1 MSDVLDLYQATREE
15 LLRLALMQREALAA
29 QAAQLA
35 RQQALISELQAI
47 ISQQAQRIG
56 VLAQQVQEQS
66 ASSGSAKPAGLA
78 GNKLSPAPPAR
89 PKHPRKKRAHNTA
102 RARMAPTARITHAV
116 DTCPQCGT
124 ALGGGTVRWSREVLD
139 VPVAPVTVT
148 EHQYVERRCP
158 RCHHRCRPPVELAG
172 VVVGRQ
178 RLGLGLVSLITTL
191 REEGRWPF
199 RMIQWYLRTFHDVA
213 LSVGGL
219 VGAGQRVATQGQA
232 LATHI
237 RHQIRRS
244 AVVNVDETGWRENG
258 VNGYVWTFSTP
269 EARYFVRRGRK
280 KEVLDE
286 VLGDRFDG
294 VIVSDFY
301 GAYDHYPGVQQ
312 RCWAHLLR
320 DVHEVCLRHPT
331 DAPLGAW
338 ATSLHDLFSRAV
350 TLARSPAAPS
360 VRRQYKRQAEHEATA
375 LCQPYLTT
383 AAPQR
388 VLCQRVLDYLPALFE
403 FMLDPAI
410 PPTNNAAE
418 RSLRH
423 LVTARKISGG
433 TRSEDGSET
442 KMTLATLFGTW
453 RAEGRNPFLACQE
466 LLAQP

>member
-1 MSDVLDLYQATREE
+1 MSDVLDLSQATGEE
-15 LLRLALMQREALAA
+15 LLRLVLTQREALAA

-35 RQQALISELQAI
+35 RQQALIGELQATI
-47 ISQQAQRIG
+47 AQQAQRIG
-56 VLAQQVQEQS
+56 ALAQQLQDQP
-66 ASSGSAKPAGLA
+66 ASSGPAKPPGLA
-78 GNKLSPAPPAR
+78 GNKLTPAPPAQ

-102 RARMAPTARITHAV
+102 RARMVPTARLPHTL

-124 ALGGGTVRWSREVLD
+124 ALGGGTVRWCREVLD

-148 EHQYVERRCP
+148 AHQYGERRCP
-158 RCHHRCRPPVELAG
+158 RCHHRCLPPVDLAG

-199 RMIQWYLRTFHDVA
+199 RLIQWYLRTFHDVS

-219 VGAGQRVATQGQA
+219 VGAVQRVATQGQA
-232 LATHI
+232 MAAHI

-269 EARYFVRRGRK
+269 EARYFVRRGRN
-280 KEVLDE
+280 KEVRDA

-320 DVHEVCLRHPT
+320 DVHDVRLRHPT

-338 ATSLHDLFSRAV
+338 ATSLPDLFNRAV
-350 TLARSPAAPS
+350 TIARSTAAPG

-375 LCQPYLTT
+375 LCQP
-383 AAPQR
+383 
-388 VLCQRVLDYLPALFE
+388 
-403 FMLDPAI
+403 
-410 PPTNNAAE
+410 
-418 RSLRH
+418 
-423 LVTARKISGG
+423 
-433 TRSEDGSET
+433 
-442 KMTLATLFGTW
+442 
-453 RAEGRNPFLACQE
+453 
-466 LLAQP
+466 